1 MACCKTTRLVRL
13 FSQQTSIYYPLVN
26 IQKTMGNQHFFMGK
40 STISMAIFNSKL
52 LVYRSLGGVSSC
64 PPREHRRVPFF
75 SVLYIYGSIYIYIYI
90 WMVIPPYQ
98 LVIYPITFPFVGEF
112 GYTFIQGCCQHLRP
126 PCGYHLSVMD
136 WSKPAIFSQIVT
148 HPKIHSHPRVD
159 SDRDISIDRIIYYS
173 DL

>member
-1 MACCKTTRLVRL
+1 
-13 FSQQTSIYYPLVN
+13 
-26 IQKTMGNQHFFMGK
+26 MGNQHFFWENQLFLWPFSIANCWFTGVWGEFPAARHVN
-40 STISMAIFNSKL
+40 T
-52 LVYRSLGGVSSC
+52 GGY
-64 PPREHRRVPFF
+64 PFF
-75 SVLYIYGSIYIYIYI
+75 QSYTYMDLYTYIYI